1 MASSLVESLRF
12 RVPWFDSAIT
22 PANLLLVSLGLLTL
36 RQIVR
41 LLKIYRSSSH
51 FPTTFTAFQP
61 FVLPGLLVPTTSWST
76 GFDWHWIRRFQTYS
90 NNNNETV
97 RLVPLLSGIP
107 GLWTSNM
114 EIGRQIASGGHRS
127 SFIKPPESNG
137 VFLQWGMNL
146 AASEGLVWRK
156 HRRVVGPAFNTEL
169 YKLVWKKTME
179 TYRDMV
185 EVEGW
190 KNKDVVDIPVIQ
202 AITLKFAFLLI
213 SSCGF
218 GFPSTWDAPP
228 QAADGGMPVQE
239 ALKIVADTTILH
251 LVVPKW
257 LTYLPIQKLKDI
269 RISRERLSGFMHE
282 QVAERKAKVAAGDLS
297 ADAFTMLV
305 KANQDE
311 STKYQLDDAELIGN
325 IFLFMFAG
333 HETTAH
339 SLAATFGYM
348 AIHQDIQDEV
358 VEQIMS
364 VVGPDRD
371 PHFDDY
377 SKLDKVLAIFYEAAR
392 MFPAGHALIRM
403 AEEDTV
409 LTIPNPVG
417 EEGSQTIPIPK
428 GTEIIVDMIGVQ
440 YNPRYFPDPH
450 MYKPSRWYGLPT
462 DSELF
467 TAFSVGPRACI
478 GRRFATVEATC
489 LLALLLRD
497 WKVLPILRDGETKEE
512 WGARIMDGRIVI
524 TLGVS
529 NIPIQLV
536 RRTRV

>member
-1 MASSLVESLRF
+1 MASSLVQSLRF
-12 RVPWFDSAIT
+12 QVPWFEMEIKPT
-22 PANLLLVSLGLLTL
+22 TVLLVSLGLLTF

-41 LLKIYRSSSH
+41 LLKISRSVSY
-51 FPTTFTAFQP
+51 FPTIFTSFQP
-61 FVLPGLLVPTTSWST
+61 FALPGLLIPTTSWST

-90 NNNNETV
+90 KNETV
-97 RLVPLLSGIP
+97 NLVPVAPFGGIP

-127 SFIKPPESNG
+127 SFIKPPGSNEA
-137 VFLQWGMNL
+137 FSQWGMNL
-146 AASEGLVWRK
+146 AASEGLMWRK

-190 KNKDVVDIPVIQ
+190 KDAVDIPVIQ
-202 AITLKFAFLLI
+202 TITLKFAFLLI

-218 GFPSTWDAPP
+218 GFPSTWDTPP

-239 ALKIVADTTILH
+239 ALKIVADTTVLSQI
-251 LVVPKW
+251 VPKW

-311 STKYQLDDAELIGN
+311 SSKYQLDDAELIGN

-358 VEQIMS
+358 VEQIIS

-392 MFPAGHALIRM
+392 MFPAGHVLIRM
-403 AEEDTV
+403 AAEDTV
-409 LTIPNPVG
+409 LTVPNPVG
-417 EEGSQTIPIPK
+417 EEGSRTIPIPK
-428 GTEIIVDMIGVQ
+428 GTEIICDMIGVQ
-440 YNPRYFPDPH
+440 YNPRYFPDAH

-489 LLALLLRD
+489 LLALFLRD
-497 WKVLPILRDGETKEE
+497 WKVLPILRDGETTEE

-524 TLGVS
+524 TLGAAD
-529 NIPIQLV
+529 IPVRLV
-536 RRTRV
+536 RRKPV